1 MPHTLTFICI
11 RVLLRGGLMTR
22 HLRSF
27 YLRRRENKCCCCFWS
42 PLYLLKKK
50 SVKVCTYHVCWT
62 DNGTD
67 VRYAFVCIKPK
78 AEKNSS
84 WHWQMR
90 NIKCVEWL
98 MQDGHQPT
106 QWQTTHNVT
115 HMHIIGFM
123 KCHIQRG
130 TSQITHNAHIHQGFS
145 FFSDEHRQC
154 SAVQNVPELICT
166 IFACLWKRW
175 VTFNCSRHVTT
186 VT

>member
-67 VRYAFVCIKPK
+67 VRYVFVCIKPK

-145 FFSDEHRQC
+145 FFSQMNTD